1 MKRIIS
7 TIVSVTWC
15 SAPLLA
21 GGVASSATAGP
32 EWIATGRHGM
42 VASDSAEASRA
53 GLEILEAGGNAIDA
67 ATAVSFAL
75 AVTRPY
81 STGLGGGGF
90 LIARFADGRL
100 VALDFRETAP
110 AAATANMYVRAESLQ
125 KTRASRNGHLAV
137 AVPGLVAGRCQ
148 ALAQYGT
155 LPLGRVLRAAIRLA
169 TNGFAI
175 DAHFVKSSGAALSE
189 YETDPKLL
197 DRCGYVYRVHLNNGR
212 LHTVGH
218 TLRQPALARLLEGV
232 ARDGGDFFYR
242 GPVAQSIQREMQR
255 GGGIITAKD
264 LAEYQPLTRE
274 PVVGSYR
281 EFKVISMPPP
291 SSGGVALLQALNVL
305 EAFDMRGLFS
315 ADRPLATH
323 YTVEAMKHA
332 FADRARWFG
341 DADFV
346 HVPVG
351 LLTSKAYAKDL
362 SARLSPTGIA
372 HWEQY
377 GVRQLPDDAGTSHF
391 CVVDKWGNAVV
402 STETINTSFGSLA
415 AVDEWGLILNNQMDD
430 FTAEPGKPNAFGLSE
445 LGDTLR
451 LSSVD
456 PDDIRENID
465 AVHVR
470 DSGNII
476 LSTAG
481 NAALGVNAV
490 SFGNGDLV
498 EYDPQTGMT
507 TLLFSELQFV
517 NESGGE
523 NIDAVSI
530 DPATGNLILSTGGPA
545 VLPAAGGTTLSFG
558 NGDLVAWDPTTET
571 ATLVFS
577 EALFDRELGELVPN
591 ENIDAVH
598 ALGDGVFIIST
609 GGPSSIGGQLFD
621 DGDLIRVETDQN
633 GTNLLS
639 VSRFFSE
646 ALFAIE
652 PLGSV

>member
-110 AAATANMYVRAESLQ
+110 AAATADMYVRAESLR

-232 ARDGGDFFYR
+232 AREGGDFFYR

-264 LAEYQPLTRE
+264 LAEYQPLARE

-351 LLTSKAYAKDL
+351 LLTSKAYAKIL

-415 AVDEWGLILNNQMDD
+415 AVEEWGLILNNQMDD
-430 FTAEPGKPNAFGLSE
+430 FAARPGEANAFGLVQSE
-445 LGDTLR
+445 R
-451 LSSVD
+451 NAVAPKKRPLSSMSPTIVLK
-456 PDDIRENID
+456 DDRPFLLLGASGGPRIISSVLNVMLNVLD
-465 AVHVR
+465 A
-470 DSGNII
+470 
-476 LSTAG
+476 
-481 NAALGVNAV
+481 
-490 SFGNGDLV
+490 
-498 EYDPQTGMT
+498 GMT
-507 TLLFSELQFV
+507 LE
-517 NESGGE
+517 E
-523 NIDAVSI
+523 AV
-530 DPATGNLILSTGGPA
+530 
-545 VLPAAGGTTLSFG
+545 AAPRMHHQ
-558 NGDLVAWDPTTET
+558 WQ
-571 ATLVFS
+571 
-577 EALFDRELGELVPN
+577 PN
-591 ENIDAVH
+591 EVYFDMAPLRTRVT
-598 ALGDGVFIIST
+598 ALEARGHVVSQRRRGGVIQAILRVGDKWVGASDPRK
-609 GGPSSIGGQLFD
+609 GGRPAGY
-621 DGDLIRVETDQN
+621 
-633 GTNLLS
+633 
-639 VSRFFSE
+639 
-646 ALFAIE
+646 
-652 PLGSV
+652 

>member
-7 TIVSVTWC
+7 IIVSVTWC

-110 AAATANMYVRAESLQ
+110 AAATADMYVRAESLQ

-169 TNGFAI
+169 TNGFAV

-189 YETDPKLL
+189 YEADPKLL
-197 DRCGYVYRVHLNNGR
+197 DHCGYVYRVHLNNGR

-232 ARDGGDFFYR
+232 AREGGDFFYR

-332 FADRARWFG
+332 FSDRARWFG

-351 LLTSKAYAKDL
+351 LLTSKAYAKIL

-415 AVDEWGLILNNQMDD
+415 AVEEWGLILNNQMDD
-430 FTAEPGKPNAFGLSE
+430 FAARPGEANAFGLVQSE
-445 LGDTLR
+445 R
-451 LSSVD
+451 NAVAPKKRPLSSMSPTIVLK
-456 PDDIRENID
+456 DDRPF
-465 AVHVR
+465 
-470 DSGNII
+470 
-476 LSTAG
+476 LL
-481 NAALGVNAV
+481 LGA
-490 SFGNGDLV
+490 
-498 EYDPQTGMT
+498 
-507 TLLFSELQFV
+507 
-517 NESGGE
+517 SGG
-523 NIDAVSI
+523 
-530 DPATGNLILSTGGPA
+530 P
-545 VLPAAGGTTLSFG
+545 
-558 NGDLVAWDPTTET
+558 
-571 ATLVFS
+571 
-577 EALFDRELGELVPN
+577 R
-591 ENIDAVH
+591 
-598 ALGDGVFIIST
+598 IISSVLNVMLNVLDAGMSLEEAVAAPRMHHQWQPDEVYFDMAPLRKCVT
-609 GGPSSIGGQLFD
+609 ALEARGHVVSQRRRSGVIQAILRVGDEWVGASDPRKGGRPAGY
-621 DGDLIRVETDQN
+621 
-633 GTNLLS
+633 
-639 VSRFFSE
+639 
-646 ALFAIE
+646 
-652 PLGSV
+652 